1 MRVIWNDD
9 KRALRTHECL
19 TALAIYRA
27 YKKAGDDYLAEVDV
41 AKSGY
46 VVRKDIRNTTPSTVF
61 EEFTDLYQNLVKDI
75 DALHSDKDGM
85 SQKML
90 QGEWNPI
97 EELMKDDRM
106 KNAIGVFLQRKNMIL
121 HRMTE
126 DEAFDNAR
134 ENLHAAIDDMK
145 GFIGAFMADAAQTL
159 MTAIARNNMKDGK
172 DIGALR
178 PKVLGLDWSGLV
190 VRIDVDDETIMLND
204 AKEEEEDSTNAAPF
218 DPSYG

>member
-61 EEFTDLYQNLVKDI
+61 EEFTDLYQNLVQDI
-75 DALHSDKDGM
+75 DALYSDKDGM
-85 SQKML
+85 NQKMI

-126 DEAFDNAR
+126 DEAFDAAR
-134 ENLHAAIDDMK
+134 ESLHAAIDDMK

-159 MTAIARNNMKDGK
+159 VTAIARNNMKDGK

-204 AKEEEEDSTNAAPF
+204 AKEEEEDSANAETF

>member
-27 YKKAGDDYLAEVDV
+27 YKKAGDNYLAEVDV

-61 EEFTDLYQNLVKDI
+61 EEFTDLYQNLVQDI
-75 DALHSDKDGM
+75 DALYSDKDGM
-85 SQKML
+85 NQKMI

-126 DEAFDNAR
+126 DEAFDAAR
-134 ENLHAAIDDMK
+134 ESLHAAIDDMK

-159 MTAIARNNMKDGK
+159 VTAIARNNMKDGK

-204 AKEEEEDSTNAAPF
+204 AKEEEEDSANAETF

>member
-61 EEFTDLYQNLVKDI
+61 EEFTDLYQNLVQDI
-75 DALHSDKDGM
+75 DALYSDKDGM
-85 SQKML
+85 NQKMI

-126 DEAFDNAR
+126 DEAFDAAR
-134 ENLHAAIDDMK
+134 ESLHAAIDDMK

-159 MTAIARNNMKDGK
+159 VTAIARNNMKDGK

-178 PKVLGLDWSGLV
+178 RKVLGLDWSGLV

-204 AKEEEEDSTNAAPF
+204 AKEEEEDSANAETF

>member
-27 YKKAGDDYLAEVDV
+27 YKKAGDDYLTEVDV

-85 SQKML
+85 SQKMMS
-90 QGEWNPI
+90 GEWNPI
-97 EELMKDDRM
+97 EELMKDNRM

-126 DEAFDNAR
+126 DEAFDAAR
-134 ENLHAAIDDMK
+134 DTLHAAIDDMK
-145 GFIGAFMADAAQTL
+145 GFIGAFMADATQTL
-159 MTAIARNNMKDGK
+159 VTAISRNNMKDGK

-178 PKVLGLDWSGLV
+178 PKVVGLDWSGLV

-204 AKEEEEDSTNAAPF
+204 AKEEEEDSASAAPF

>member
-27 YKKAGDDYLAEVDV
+27 YKKAGDNYLAEVDV

-61 EEFTDLYQNLVKDI
+61 EEFTDLYQNLVQDI
-75 DALHSDKDGM
+75 DALYSDKDGM
-85 SQKML
+85 NQKMI

-126 DEAFDNAR
+126 DEAFDAAR
-134 ENLHAAIDDMK
+134 ESLHAAIDDMK

-159 MTAIARNNMKDGK
+159 VTAIARNNMKDGK

-204 AKEEEEDSTNAAPF
+204 AKEEEEDSASAAPF